1 MRRGLG
7 WEGRIVA
14 LAGDTGMNTTRLI
27 KHWSMSGARRD
38 VVGRVRSTDD
48 IRAILL
54 GGASTKRPPAPSE
67 LLLKGTDEDDW
78 RPLVAGASQA

>member
-27 KHWSMSGARRD
+27 KHWSMNGARRD
-38 VVGRVRSTDD
+38 LAGRFRSTDD

-54 GGASTKRPPAPSE
+54 GGTSTKRPSRPSE

-78 RPLVAGASQA
+78 RPLAAGASHA